1 MRKILLLLS
10 LLTCVCSSWAQE
22 ADSRI
27 FTHPGRETF
36 VYFPSQELG
45 PTNTV
50 TFFLPEKSVPLTQ
63 SYPVIVALGVVPKQA
78 QQVAQ
83 FQQAHPAIV
92 VGINFEEKD
101 YATRAGQIE
110 RFLMR
115 ELLPYV
121 DTNYLTKTGP
131 ENRILAVYGK
141 SAARIALHVT
151 QNPDLFGGVALF
163 SPGDVWN
170 DNDVPNVRTLVVGTQ
185 PELALAQETLE
196 QYGKTYG
203 PDFAMRYRPQTDEVW
218 FNGIDTS
225 YLWATQAQTQVKYAR
240 AEVSLNKVS
249 LSQPQD
255 VFLRVWV
262 VLANN
267 SLFHYVPSQLR
278 ISPPYLAWDPL
289 RGALKVVS
297 GALPGTVR
305 VHNVVDK
312 PGFLVKV
319 RLKK

>member
-1 MRKILLLLS
+1 MRKFLLLTS
-10 LLTCVCSSWAQE
+10 LFACVCNAWAQE
-22 ADSRI
+22 VDSRI

-50 TFFLPEKSVPLTQ
+50 TFFLPEKSVPLSQ

-78 QQVAQ
+78 QEVAK
-83 FQQAHPAIV
+83 FQQDHPAIV

-101 YATRAGQIE
+101 YATRAAQIE

-131 ENRILAVYGK
+131 ENRILAVQGK

-151 QNPDLFGGVALF
+151 QNPNLFGSVALF
-163 SPGDVWN
+163 SPADVWN
-170 DNDVPNVRTLVVGTQ
+170 DSDVPPVRTLVVGTQ

-203 PDFAMRYRPQTDEVW
+203 PDFALRYYTPNGAW

-225 YLWATQAQTQVKYAR
+225 YLWATRAQTQVKYAR
-240 AEVSLNKVS
+240 ADVSLNKVS
-249 LSQPQD
+249 LAQPQD
-255 VFLRVWV
+255 VFLRIWV

-267 SLFHYVPSQLR
+267 SLFHYVPARLR

-289 RGALKVVS
+289 RGVLKVVS
-297 GALPGTVR
+297 GAVPGTVR

-312 PGFLVKV
+312 PEFAVKV

>member
-1 MRKILLLLS
+1 MKKSLLLIS
-10 LLTCVCSSWAQE
+10 LFVCACSAFAQK
-22 ADSRI
+22 ADSLI

-45 PTNTV
+45 ATNTV

-78 QQVAQ
+78 QEVSR
-83 FQQAHPAIV
+83 FQQEHPAIV

-101 YATRAGQIE
+101 YATRATQIE

-131 ENRILAVYGK
+131 ENRILAVQGK
-141 SAARIALHVT
+141 AAARIALRVA
-151 QNPDLFGGVALF
+151 QNPNLFGGVALF
-163 SPGDVWN
+163 SPGDVWQEE
-170 DNDVPNVRTLVVGTQ
+170 DAPTVRALVVGTQ

-203 PDFAMRYRPQTDEVW
+203 PDFALRYQESGDIW
-218 FNGIDTS
+218 FAGIDTS
-225 YLWATQAQTQVKYAR
+225 YLWADKSAVQIQYAR
-240 AEVSLNKVS
+240 AEVTSSKIS
-249 LSQPQD
+249 LSRPQD

-267 SLFHYVPSQLR
+267 SLFHYIPPRLR
-278 ISPPYLAWDPL
+278 MSPPYLVWEPL
-289 RGALKVVS
+289 RGALKTVS
-297 GALPGTVR
+297 GAQPGTVR
-305 VHNVVDK
+305 VRNVVDK
-312 PGFLVKV
+312 PEFSVKV

>member
-1 MRKILLLLS
+1 MKKILLLLS
-10 LLTCVCSSWAQE
+10 LLACVCNSWAQE

-63 SYPVIVALGVVPKQA
+63 SYPVIVVLGLVPKQA
-78 QQVAQ
+78 QEVAQ
-83 FQQAHPAIV
+83 FQQEHRAIV

-101 YATRAGQIE
+101 YATRATQIE

-131 ENRILAVYGK
+131 ENRILAVQRK
-141 SAARIALHVT
+141 SAARIALRVT
-151 QNPDLFGGVALF
+151 QNPNLFGGVALF

-170 DNDVPNVRTLVVGTQ
+170 DVDVPNVRTLVVGTQ

-203 PDFAMRYRPQTDEVW
+203 PDFALRYNRANELW
-218 FNGIDTS
+218 FRGIDAS
-225 YLWATQAQTQVKYAR
+225 YLWADKAQTQVKYAR
-240 AEVSLNKVS
+240 ADVSLNKVS
-249 LSQPQD
+249 LAQPQD
-255 VFLRVWV
+255 VFLRIWV

-278 ISPPYLAWDPL
+278 MSPPYLTWNPL
-289 RGALKVVS
+289 RGALQSVS
-297 GALPGTVR
+297 GAVPGTVR
-305 VHNVVDK
+305 VRNVVDK
-312 PGFLVKV
+312 PAFAVKV